1 MASDNKSKVKQ
12 VSEMEQ
18 SFPRLQRNPV
28 TEDFMQN
35 VTSKIQELNSAIRDK
50 HWEDLSTKVE
60 ETSQYICQCPSDIMD
75 PQFSG
80 EFQKFAKVVQAES
93 QSPSQKKQKSW
104 KKTLRD
110 FQEKWVELCAT
121 WADQSQ
127 PAAAAEE
134 PDPAEFGSTQFRP
147 SQETTKPK
155 ARKQSRSVASVLK
168 DNDLSTNAASGVAKA
183 DVSVPK
189 KQNIHCTPNGHGI
202 SQMDPGCEESGE
214 QNLGA
219 IVETELDLMIATGEN
234 AQNRQESE
242 VNSLNQS
249 ETGKSLVSEC
259 EDCCEYISLMTDAL
273 NYKRWEHLRKLARLA
288 SKYTSKCS
296 TAVMQFSIPFK
307 HIELQIVEGLQS
319 LHEGPR
325 PILHR
330 DLCPANVVLN
340 AKLCVKLT
348 GFGNSNILQKEV
360 PIQDYNEG
368 TPCWKAKESLCYST
382 CSKESDIQATGM
394 LVYFVLSGGLH
405 PYGELDQPHIVE
417 ENIKM
422 GQPTG
427 LPLIDD
433 QEARD
438 MIEWMLEDNSAY
450 RPDVNQ
456 ILNHPFLEQWN
467 NGKRMEFLERVG
479 NQPEVA
485 SGKDNSS
492 TLWAINN
499 KCNKTCTCVGDWKNK
514 VDEKLLTES
523 TRPYNQSVGDLL
535 RLIRNVRQ
543 HYQELSEELQE
554 LVDDKYFLRLF
565 PSLVVHIYKI
575 LRKRAL
581 ADGSWAK
588 RKSLQRYFIPKS

>member
-1 MASDNKSKVKQ
+1 MLHHNIHKLRPWQIEREKQVTKKGKVHDSTEESTNFTVIGTNTDHTKWWKSATWGSKLKELSSMKSEQCKIVGPLRMCTDKEFCLRTDKREGINTYLGIMDGKGAVAVKQ
-12 VSEMEQ
+12 FDRTNADSV
-18 SFPRLQRNPV
+18 R
-28 TEDFMQN
+28 
-35 VTSKIQELNSAIRDK
+35 KCKQELSILAIQGNREHIIRHYHYAREK
-50 HWEDLSTKVE
+50 MYRYLALELPEHTLQE
-60 ETSQYICQCPSDIMD
+60 Y
-75 PQFSG
+75 
-80 EFQKFAKVVQAES
+80 VQLLKE
-93 QSPSQKKQKSW
+93 QN
-104 KKTLRD
+104 
-110 FQEKWVELCAT
+110 ELH
-121 WADQSQ
+121 S
-127 PAAAAEE
+127 
-134 PDPAEFGSTQFRP
+134 
-147 SQETTKPK
+147 K
-155 ARKQSRSVASVLK
+155 ARLI
-168 DNDLSTNAASGVAKA
+168 
-183 DVSVPK
+183 
-189 KQNIHCTPNGHGI
+189 IH
-202 SQMDPGCEESGE
+202 
-214 QNLGA
+214 
-219 IVETELDLMIATGEN
+219 
-234 AQNRQESE
+234 
-242 VNSLNQS
+242 
-249 ETGKSLVSEC
+249 
-259 EDCCEYISLMTDAL
+259 
-273 NYKRWEHLRKLARLA
+273 
-288 SKYTSKCS
+288 
-296 TAVMQFSIPFK
+296 
-307 HIELQIVEGLQS
+307 QIVEGLQS